1 MPAFLISIPFA
12 NGIDIRAGV
21 RGGNIDYLQCSHIGA
36 VRELKALFGMEWSKP
51 KVEKNQYL

>member
-21 RGGNIDYLQCSHIGA
+21 KGGNIDYLQCSHIGA
-36 VRELKALFGMEWSKP
+36 VRELKAETWS
-51 KVEKNQYL
+51 